1 MRNSKSKP
9 NFPLSPEKYPLPKP
23 TNTLVKDSGCIL
35 GQITVSGANPGWSQ
49 SLALCRECPYLC
61 MATLLKTLNSLGN
74 QKGTHRKMYKDAEAA
89 NRLVPALVSL

>member
-1 MRNSKSKP
+1 MSLLSLV
-9 NFPLSPEKYPLPKP
+9 FGIAAVSSCLLLAFFCPLY
-23 TNTLVKDSGCIL
+23 TADCI
-35 GQITVSGANPGWSQ
+35 P
-49 SLALCRECPYLC
+49 CLC